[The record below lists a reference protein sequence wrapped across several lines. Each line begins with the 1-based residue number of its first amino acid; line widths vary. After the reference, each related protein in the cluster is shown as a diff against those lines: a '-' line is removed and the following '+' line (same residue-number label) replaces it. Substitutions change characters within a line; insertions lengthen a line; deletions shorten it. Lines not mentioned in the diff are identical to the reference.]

1 MYINQ
6 NTKLNGCLL
15 NTMLDK
21 YGKYTAKFDKSTIE
35 YDLNLIKEKL
45 EAEKRKLERKS
56 YTEIIKYLSKLLK
69 IIEKCSNDGVEISF
83 ETDDRKIGGF
93 PIETIKIDEPQL
105 KLKLEYLDYVSLDGS
120 ATVIRVNYNHL
131 MRGLAL
137 ELARDDLGLSI
148 EEVEDALENTS
159 LVSVNS
165 SDMLEQFMEDED
177 LSRVIASFKVG
188 ESEYV
193 DKITK
198 EAKNYYLDK
207 VKDNKTYAEIMDST
221 MKKTIAYITCEILT
235 DFSDLNISE
244 ALRVIAVYNDEIVFA
259 VPDKLEESILDII
272 NRPVCAL
279 ILGRKFVFSPK
290 IRILEREH
298 REGR

>member
-35 YDLNLIKEKL
+35 YDLNVIKEKL
-45 EAEKRKLERKS
+45 ETEKRKLERKS
-56 YTEIIKYLSKLLK
+56 YTEIAKYLSKLLK
-69 IIEKCSNDGVEISF
+69 MVEKCNNDSVEISF

-105 KLKLEYLDYVSLDGS
+105 NLKLEYLDYVSLDES
-120 ATVIRVNYNHL
+120 TTIIRVNYNHL

-148 EEVEDALENTS
+148 EEVEDALESTS

-165 SDMLEQFMEDED
+165 SDILEQFMEDED
-177 LSRVIASFKVG
+177 LSRVIAAFKVG

-193 DKITK
+193 DKLTK
-198 EAKNYYLDK
+198 EAKNYYLDR

-235 DFSDLNISE
+235 DFSDLNRSE
-244 ALRVIAVYNDEIVFA
+244 ALRIIAAYNDEIVFA

-279 ILGRKFVFSPK
+279 ILGRKFVFSPE